1 MSRCSIPWL
10 FKTSIAEILRGS
22 VGGCRGRGMAHWPC
36 GAGAGR
42 KIEVLDPMA
51 ICLCNVYWEYLLD
64 S

>member
-1 MSRCSIPWL
+1 MSRCLIPWL

-42 KIEVLDPMA
+42 EVEVLDLMA
-51 ICLCNVYWEYLLD
+51 ICLCNVYWE
-64 S
+64 